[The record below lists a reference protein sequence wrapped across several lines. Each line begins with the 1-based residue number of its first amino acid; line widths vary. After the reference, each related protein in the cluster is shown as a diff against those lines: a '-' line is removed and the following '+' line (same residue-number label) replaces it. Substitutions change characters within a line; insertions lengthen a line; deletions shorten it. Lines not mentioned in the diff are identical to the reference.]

1 MSRPRRTLATNLV
14 VGQVVVVAVGAL
26 ALAVTATVVSPPL
39 FRRHLV
45 RAGITSAP
53 VRRHA
58 EEAFAS
64 TFTLALA
71 VATVAALLAAG
82 VTSWILVRQVS
93 GPIEALARS
102 ADALAAGHF
111 DPEPTVVGSG
121 SELRRLSDAFSHMAS
136 RLADTD
142 SSRSRLLSD
151 LSHELRTPLA
161 TISAYIDG
169 MQDDVLPRDAQSW
182 DVMRAQVSRL
192 SRLTTDV
199 RDAAAAQ
206 EGTLSLQSRV
216 VDPAELAHAAVDAV
230 APRFTTRGVH
240 LTFAG
245 TETGLAVVGDPERL
259 AQVLANLLDN
269 ALRHTPAGGH
279 VTVGVRS
286 AGPSVQLIVTDDGDG
301 IATDQLE
308 AVFDRFHR
316 GDPSRAT
323 GDDHGSGLGLTI
335 ARAVVTSHGGTLVAA
350 SPGVGRG
357 TTVTVGLPAS
367 TGSAPAEDGRPL

>member
-1 MSRPRRTLATNLV
+1 VSRPRRTLATNLLV
-14 VGQVVVVAVGAL
+14 AQVVVVAVGAL
-26 ALAVTATVVSPPL
+26 ALALTATLVSPPL
-39 FRRHLV
+39 FRRHLS
-45 RAGITSAP
+45 RAGITAAP
-53 VRRHA
+53 VRQHA
-58 EEAFAS
+58 EEAFVS

-71 VATVAALLAAG
+71 VATLA
-82 VTSWILVRQVS
+82 
-93 GPIEALARS
+93 ALARS

-142 SSRSRLLSD
+142 ASRSRLLSD

-169 MQDDVLPRDAQSW
+169 MQDDVLPHDAQSW

-206 EGTLSLQSRV
+206 EGTLSLQTRV
-216 VDPAELAHAAVDAV
+216 IDPAELAHDAVDAV
-230 APRFTTRGVH
+230 APRFATRGVH
-240 LTFAG
+240 LSYAEPT
-245 TETGLAVVGDPERL
+245 TGLAVVGDPERL
-259 AQVLANLLDN
+259 AQVLSNLLDN
-269 ALRHTPAGGH
+269 ALRHTPTGGH
-279 VTVGVRS
+279 VALGVRS
-286 AGPSVQLIVTDDGDG
+286 AGARVLLVVTDDGDG

-335 ARAVVTSHGGTLVAA
+335 ARAIVTTHGGSLVAA

-357 TTVTVGLPAS
+357 TTVTVSLPAS
-367 TGSAPAEDGRPL
+367 TGATPKGVVGRV

>member
-45 RAGITSAP
+45 RAGITSPP

-58 EEAFAS
+58 EEAFVS

-71 VATVAALLAAG
+71 VATLAALLAAG
-82 VTSWILVRQVS
+82 VTSWIT
-93 GPIEALARS
+93 
-102 ADALAAGHF
+102 DA
-111 DPEPTVVGSG
+111 
-121 SELRRLSDAFSHMAS
+121 
-136 RLADTD
+136 
-142 SSRSRLLSD
+142 SRSRLLSD

-206 EGTLSLQSRV
+206 EGTLSLQRRV
-216 VDPAELAHAAVDAV
+216 IDPAELAHAAVDAV

-245 TETGLAVVGDPERL
+245 TATGLAVVGDPERL

-279 VTVGVRS
+279 VTIGVRR

-367 TGSAPAEDGRPL
+367 AGSAPAEDVRPL